1 MKTPFKNT
9 EFSFLLKRKLLISF
23 LLFPSENKRNKTEIS
38 KKGNFLK
45 MRNSGKNLKFYV
57 LEKFSKNY
65 LNFFVL

>member
-23 LLFPSENKRNKTEIS
+23 LLPLLRRKETPGEVHKLKTELS

-45 MRNSGKNLKFYV
+45 MRNSGKNLKF
-57 LEKFSKNY
+57 
-65 LNFFVL
+65 

>member
-45 MRNSGKNLKFYV
+45 MRNSGKNLKFYI
-57 LEKFSKNY
+57 LKN
-65 LNFFVL
+65 FTRTI

>member
-23 LLFPSENKRNKTEIS
+23 LFFFPLLRRKEIPGEVHKLKTEIS

-45 MRNSGKNLKFYV
+45 MRNSGKNLKF
-57 LEKFSKNY
+57 
-65 LNFFVL
+65 

>member
-23 LLFPSENKRNKTEIS
+23 LLSLLRRKEIPGEVHKLKTEIS

-45 MRNSGKNLKFYV
+45 MRNSGKNLKF
-57 LEKFSKNY
+57 
-65 LNFFVL
+65 

>member
-23 LLFPSENKRNKTEIS
+23 LLGEIPGEVHKLKTEIS

-45 MRNSGKNLKFYV
+45 MRNSGKNLKF
-57 LEKFSKNY
+57 
-65 LNFFVL
+65 